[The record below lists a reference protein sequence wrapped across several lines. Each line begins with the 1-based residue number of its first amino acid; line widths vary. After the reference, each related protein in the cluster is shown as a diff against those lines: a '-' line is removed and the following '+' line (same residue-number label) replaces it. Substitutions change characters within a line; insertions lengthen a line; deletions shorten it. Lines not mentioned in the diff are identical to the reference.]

1 MAVMRGVFRN
11 SAQRTVLFGAGS
23 VEDLGTVADELGSKA
38 AFVVAAPELAA
49 GTVFV
54 QAISDAL
61 GGRVVG
67 TYHDTVAHVPR
78 KTVLDATDV
87 ARKAGADL
95 LVSLG
100 GGSVSDLT
108 KMMALAIAQD
118 IVDDAGFERAR
129 IRYEPGTVP
138 VVPPISGELIPTIS
152 LATTLS
158 AAEFNSFAGVT
169 DEVRKCK
176 DLFADD
182 RLAPYGV
189 VLDANLLTATPDWLL
204 LSTGIRA
211 IDHCIEAMLSTTA
224 QVFTDS
230 LATDAL
236 CRLVTY
242 LPRLRDGGRDPF
254 DVTQCQLASWESQF
268 ASANV
273 QYGLSHGIGHQLGA
287 RCGVPHGYTSCVMLP
302 HVMEFN
308 RDVTEECQARI
319 ARLLGV
325 HTELMSTA
333 EAAVA
338 AAPAVQEFIRS
349 LGLPTTLQ
357 EVGVGEEDLQPLA
370 KDALRDLVVATNPR
384 KVENLDEVVGLLRSA
399 L

>member
-1 MAVMRGVFRN
+1 
-11 SAQRTVLFGAGS
+11 
-23 VEDLGTVADELGSKA
+23 
-38 AFVVAAPELAA
+38 
-49 GTVFV
+49 
-54 QAISDAL
+54 
-61 GGRVVG
+61 
-67 TYHDTVAHVPR
+67 
-78 KTVLDATDV
+78 
-87 ARKAGADL
+87 
-95 LVSLG
+95 
-100 GGSVSDLT
+100 
-108 KMMALAIAQD
+108 MMSLAIAQD
-118 IVDDAGFERAR
+118 IVDDAGFDRAR
-129 IRYEPGTVP
+129 IQYKQGTVP
-138 VVPPISGELIPTIS
+138 VIPPVSGELIPSIS

-158 AAEFNSFAGVT
+158 AAEFNSFAGAT

-176 DLFADD
+176 DLYADD

-211 IDHCIEAMLSTTA
+211 VDHCIEAMLSSSA

-230 LATDAL
+230 LSTDAL
-236 CRLVTY
+236 SRLVTY
-242 LPRLRDGGRDPF
+242 LPRLRDDRRDPF

-302 HVMEFN
+302 HVMQFN
-308 RDVTEECQARI
+308 RSVTEECQARI

-333 EAAVA
+333 EAADS
-338 AAPAVQEFIRS
+338 AAPALQEFIRS

-357 EVGVGEEDLQPLA
+357 EVGVGEEDLPSLA
-370 KDALRDLVVATNPR
+370 KDALQDLVVATNPR
-384 KVENLDEVVGLLRSA
+384 RVESIDQVVDLLRSA

>member
-1 MAVMRGVFRN
+1 MAITRGVFRN
-11 SAQRTVLFGAGS
+11 STQRTVLFGAGS
-23 VEDLGTVADELGSKA
+23 LEDIGIVADELGSKA
-38 AFVVAAPELAA
+38 AFVVAAPELASD
-49 GTVFV
+49 TSFV
-54 QAISDAL
+54 EAVGAAL

-67 TYHDTVAHVPR
+67 SYHDTVAHVPR
-78 KTVLDATDV
+78 RTVVDATEA
-87 ARKAGADL
+87 ARRAGADL
-95 LVSLG
+95 LISLG

-108 KMMALAIAQD
+108 KMMALAIAED
-118 IVDDAGFERAR
+118 IVDDAGFDRAR
-129 IRYEPGTVP
+129 IQYEPGTVP
-138 VVPPISGELIPTIS
+138 VVPPVSAELIPTVS

-158 AAEFNSFAGVT
+158 AAEFNNFAGVT

-176 DLFADD
+176 DLFTDD
-182 RLAPYGV
+182 RLAPYAV

-211 IDHCIEAMLSTTA
+211 VDHCIEAMMSRSA

-230 LATDAL
+230 LAADAL
-236 CRLVTY
+236 ARLVTY

-287 RCGVPHGYTSCVMLP
+287 RCGVPHGYTSCIMLS

-308 RDVTEECQARI
+308 REVTEDCQARI

-325 HTELMSTA
+325 HAELMSSA
-333 EAAVA
+333 DAADA
-338 AAPAVQEFIRS
+338 AAPALQEFIRS
-349 LGLPTTLQ
+349 LGLPTTLH
-357 EVGVGEEDLQPLA
+357 EVGVSEEDLWPLA
-370 KDALRDLVVATNPR
+370 EDALQDLVVATNPR
-384 KVENLDEVVGLLRSA
+384 RVEGPDQVVALLRNA